1 MFIGKGHLTYDPWI
15 WLKVTSLSSTTSVL
29 KDGRISIEISSFHS
43 KIYLFKTA
51 KEADFSH

>member
-15 WLKVTSLSSTTSVL
+15 WLKVTSLSFTTSVL
-29 KDGRISIEISSFHS
+29 KDGRIPIEISSFHS